1 MNDSRHI
8 LKRIYEITR
17 NAISNSPVVSD
28 RGVDF
33 DEVTALMMAAGLSD
47 RITKRTDDMMYF
59 RKMAVPGLL
68 VSIALQQNIRI
79 SDDEHSISMLRICGS
94 YFTVESSGQVVQVI
108 KTLFNALKDT
118 DQIMTKVRRSKEK
131 ALRLK
136 NLVQKS
142 ANDVI
147 KATLRGSETQYRVV
161 FHEEKVILDVKMPKK
176 MVLSF
181 DLYNKTFTE
190 DLKKV
195 RDIIEKMTAIMDCD
209 CHFNLKNYGNDVKW
223 TDSEYVHN

>member
-1 MNDSRHI
+1 MLPYLIFCAKKDI
-8 LKRIYEITR
+8 
-17 NAISNSPVVSD
+17 AIAQIRQLAKKIKISWLPV
-28 RGVDF
+28 
-33 DEVTALMMAAGLSD
+33 
-47 RITKRTDDMMYF
+47 
-59 RKMAVPGLL
+59 LL
-68 VSIALQQNIRI
+68 
-79 SDDEHSISMLRICGS
+79 
-94 YFTVESSGQVVQVI
+94 VESSGQVVQVI

-118 DQIMTKVRRSKEK
+118 DQIMTEVRRSKEK

-161 FHEEKVILDVKMPKK
+161 FQEKIILDIKMPKK

-223 TDSEYVHN
+223 ADSE

>member
-1 MNDSRHI
+1 M
-8 LKRIYEITR
+8 
-17 NAISNSPVVSD
+17 
-28 RGVDF
+28 
-33 DEVTALMMAAGLSD
+33 
-47 RITKRTDDMMYF
+47 
-59 RKMAVPGLL
+59 
-68 VSIALQQNIRI
+68 
-79 SDDEHSISMLRICGS
+79 
-94 YFTVESSGQVVQVI
+94 I

-118 DQIMTKVRRSKEK
+118 DQIMTEVRRSKEK

-161 FHEEKVILDVKMPKK
+161 FQEKIILDIKMPKK

-223 TDSEYVHN
+223 TDSE